1 MRDYMEEFKVVE
13 KKENSQQCNIID
25 RSDLSVLKY
34 ENDSLKEE
42 NQRIKSK
49 NCMIRVDLSN
59 KNKII
64 LNLSNKIDE
73 LLKFEDYAKGRMKLY
88 EQDQERLG
96 DKIMNLYLKIDY
108 YKDMLKKK
116 KRKLNLFIK

>member
-1 MRDYMEEFKVVE
+1 MK
-13 KKENSQQCNIID
+13 
-25 RSDLSVLKY
+25 
-34 ENDSLKEE
+34 NDSLKEE
-42 NQRIKSK
+42 NHRVKSK

-73 LLKFEDYAKGRMKLY
+73 LIKYEDYAKERIKLY

>member
-1 MRDYMEEFKVVE
+1 MRDYMREFKVVE
-13 KKENSQQCNIID
+13 KKEYGQQCNIID
-25 RSDLSVLKY
+25 KSDLTVLQY

-42 NQRIKSK
+42 NMRLKSK

-73 LLKFEDYAKGRMKLY
+73 LIKFEDYARNRIKLY